1 VVARLDEARGA
12 LLVHDSTQVPASV
25 RNALLELFG
34 SHLADVQVVA
44 PDIGGAFGMKG
55 MHLYPEELL
64 VPWAAWRLRMP
75 VKWTEDRREQFV
87 GSNHERLQIHA
98 VRVACDDDGQ
108 LLAFESR
115 FLNDGGAY
123 CPYGIVV
130 PVNTSTH
137 LTGVYRIP
145 SYRYELR
152 SYYTNTVVTSP
163 FRGAGRT
170 QAAFVIE
177 RTMDRLARALEMDP
191 VELRRRNLLH
201 PDDFPYR
208 PGISPGDGSEVVYDS
223 GDYPAVLDLLLDKVG
238 YATFEERRA
247 QARREGSRIGLGI
260 ACYVEGSG
268 VGPYEGAT
276 VEVLPTGE
284 TAVATGLST
293 QGQGHETVLAQ
304 IVADELGTPLERV
317 HVTTGDTRLMPYSIG
332 TFASRTAVVAG
343 TAARRAARQVREQAV
358 RLAAEA
364 LGATPEQI
372 ELARGEARVAGS
384 RKTIA
389 LADLALLATPLRHS
403 FSARAA
409 QLAGAPRGAPP
420 GLVATAWFEPAR
432 AVYANGA
439 QAVVLEVDED
449 RYAVRFLRYVVVHD
463 SGRILNPLVVEG
475 QIQGGVAQG
484 VAGAL
489 YERIAYDEQG
499 QIVNAS
505 FMDFHMPYATE
516 VPVAEQYHLETP
528 SPENELGVKG
538 VGESGTI
545 PSPVAIANALSDA
558 LGTPVD
564 RVPVLATDL
573 YHLVEGARTR

>member
-1 VVARLDEARGA
+1 
-12 LLVHDSTQVPASV
+12 
-25 RNALLELFG
+25 
-34 SHLADVQVVA
+34 
-44 PDIGGAFGMKG
+44 
-55 MHLYPEELL
+55 
-64 VPWAAWRLRMP
+64 
-75 VKWTEDRREQFV
+75 
-87 GSNHERLQIHA
+87 
-98 VRVACDDDGQ
+98 
-108 LLAFESR
+108 
-115 FLNDGGAY
+115 
-123 CPYGIVV
+123 
-130 PVNTSTH
+130 
-137 LTGVYRIP
+137 
-145 SYRYELR
+145 
-152 SYYTNTVVTSP
+152 
-163 FRGAGRT
+163 
-170 QAAFVIE
+170 
-177 RTMDRLARALEMDP
+177 
-191 VELRRRNLLH
+191 
-201 PDDFPYR
+201 
-208 PGISPGDGSEVVYDS
+208 
-223 GDYPAVLDLLLDKVG
+223 
-238 YATFEERRA
+238 
-247 QARREGSRIGLGI
+247 
-260 ACYVEGSG
+260 